1 MRYRYEYMWL
11 PTRSIRVTEPLV
23 VAVVCAWLAYG
34 STEKAREQAVA
45 AAVMGALLGVSCA
58 VSAAL
63 LATGLIRGGA
73 WRKLPTSLPWSILQK
88 LEALPVVLH
97 AAVLSHWSYR
107 IGRLESTPVFA
118 MLVSIAFI
126 VHASLLQP
134 GHIAAVVITI
144 FAHHYALIIYE
155 ALTLQSSW
163 SSGQPGT
170 ELRWISA
177 LQVFVVVIIAFGFS
191 LMGTLPVIEGKRRK
205 DFYVHTRAKLL
216 RNVAHDLVVNF
227 LPAPVMKAVQ
237 ERASHAAAPS
247 NSPNGV
253 LDDSEIVAWAYDPA
267 CVLQS
272 DIVGFTAL
280 GSRISPQELCRW
292 VPRLGHAR
300 LRSADLWIH

>member
-1 MRYRYEYMWL
+1 MWL

-73 WRKLPTSLPWSILQK
+73 WRKLPTSLPWPVMQK

-97 AAVLSHWSYR
+97 AVILSQWSFC
-107 IGRLESTPVFA
+107 IGRLESTPAFA
-118 MLVSIAFI
+118 TLSSIAFI
-126 VHASLLQP
+126 TQASLLQP
-134 GHIAAVVITI
+134 GHVAVVIFAI

-155 ALTLQSSW
+155 EITLQSSR
-163 SSGQPGT
+163 SSGQPGA
-170 ELRWISA
+170 ELRWLNA
-177 LQVFVVVIIAFGFS
+177 LQVLVVVIIAFGYAS
-191 LMGTLPVIEGKRRK
+191 AGAVPVIEGKRRE

-247 NSPNGV
+247 DSPDGV

-280 GSRISPQELCRW
+280 GSRISPQALCR
-292 VPRLGHAR
+292 
-300 LRSADLWIH
+300 